1 MTIKTGPIKLGADGA
16 AELGL
21 PVTGKLTLGDARVRQ
36 LAGKPSGPLKLSDLQ
51 GKTRPPP
58 YGTLLSTFCS
68 GYTKMGRYADGNYG
82 SYDAVIANNSPECG
96 WNPPPRGT
104 FIRQYCRGYTLIG
117 VYADG
122 SYGTYES
129 VIANNSPTCG
139 YVPPPAYGTLLS
151 TFCASRYDL
160 WGVYANGSGG
170 SYNALIEYSS
180 RSCGYGSGSSG
191 TDYESTGSE
200 SGTGGSEGEG
210 EGEEEYYEE

>member
-129 VIANNSPTCG
+129 VTANNSPTCG

-160 WGVYANGSGG
+160 WECMLMAQVVRTTP
-170 SYNALIEYSS
+170 LSS
-180 RSCGYGSGSSG
+180 TVAAAAATVQVVVVLTMSLTVVKVKAKAMELERNFI
-191 TDYESTGSE
+191 
-200 SGTGGSEGEG
+200 
-210 EGEEEYYEE
+210 